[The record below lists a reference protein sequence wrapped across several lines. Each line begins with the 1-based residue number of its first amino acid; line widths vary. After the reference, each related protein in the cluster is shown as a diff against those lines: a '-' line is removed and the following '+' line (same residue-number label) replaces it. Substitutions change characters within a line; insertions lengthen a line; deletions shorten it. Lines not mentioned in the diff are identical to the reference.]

1 MSVFHLVVP
10 PNRRGRD
17 FVVGDLHG
25 YLVALQDSLARAR
38 FHPGRD
44 RLFSTG
50 DLIDRGPDSP
60 GCAALLGEPWFYAVR
75 GNHEDMLLRVL
86 DGEILLLDV
95 WRQNGGDWALDDREP
110 NAAGRS
116 AGALCARMP
125 WAITVEHRSGR
136 RFGICHAQCP
146 VTDWGD
152 IAWRGSRADAEAA
165 AARCCG
171 HASRIRRARTCPPVA
186 GVDCTIHGHT
196 VVSCPAAS
204 APTRCSSTPASTGRA
219 GTLTLLESR
228 RGLRAPIT
236 APFAPALHEVLPAC
250 PRGTGCSSA
259 FRSSRGAATAS
270 SPASSWSS

>member
-95 WRQNGGDWALDDREP
+95 WRQNGGDWALDGREP

-152 IAWRGSRADAEAA
+152 IASV
-165 AARCCG
+165 ARDEKLQQEMLW
-171 HASRIRRARTCPPVA
+171 ARSRITRTHAPPVA
-186 GVDCTIHGHT
+186 GIDCTIHGHT
-196 VVSCPAAS
+196 VVR
-204 APTRCSSTPASTGRA
+204 APLRRANALFIDTGIFLPG
-219 GTLTLLESR
+219 GTLTLLD
-228 RGLRAPIT
+228 LD
-236 APFAPALHEVLPAC
+236 
-250 PRGTGCSSA
+250 
-259 FRSSRGAATAS
+259 AA
-270 SPASSWSS
+270 

>member
-1 MSVFHLVVP
+1 MSAFHRVVP

-25 YLVALQDSLARAR
+25 YLGALQDALARAR
-38 FHPGRD
+38 FDPGCD

-86 DGEILLLDV
+86 AGEILLLDV
-95 WRQNGGDWALDDREP
+95 WRQNGGDWALDGWEP
-110 NAAGRS
+110 NAAGRR

-146 VTDWGD
+146 VADWGE
-152 IAWRGSRADAEAA
+152 IASI
-165 AARCCG
+165 ARDEKLQQEMLWG
-171 HASRIRRARTCPPVA
+171 RERIRRDHVPPVA
-186 GVDCTIHGHT
+186 GVDWTIHGHT
-196 VVSCPAAS
+196 VVPAPLRSGNALFID
-204 APTRCSSTPASTGRA
+204 TGIFLPGGR
-219 GTLTLLESR
+219 LTLLSLDE
-228 RGLRAPIT
+228 I
-236 APFAPALHEVLPAC
+236 
-250 PRGTGCSSA
+250 
-259 FRSSRGAATAS
+259 
-270 SPASSWSS
+270 